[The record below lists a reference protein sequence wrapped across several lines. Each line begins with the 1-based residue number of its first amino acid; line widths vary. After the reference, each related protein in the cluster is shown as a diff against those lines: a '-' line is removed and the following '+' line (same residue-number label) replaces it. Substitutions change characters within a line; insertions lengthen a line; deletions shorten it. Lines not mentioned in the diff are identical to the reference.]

1 MCSKTKIPKLLFN
14 DQSLCEEYPPLAEV
28 NYTLNDPL
36 KVKQDKTY
44 YIKDDN
50 SNEKYK
56 FIIENV
62 QPFEDLYDDIL
73 EIKQSENYVWVLNRG
88 RNRLVKSERL
98 VENKTYKDVF
108 QSLKSERDNSKIITA
123 WGVSVDTHKDYEKC
137 LKIDKRE
144 SPMHPT
150 NKKM

>member
-1 MCSKTKIPKLLFN
+1 MLYEKIIININYINFSINIILLFLKSNCSKKTNNLKNDKIDDEQIDNQIEHFKSIE
-14 DQSLCEEYPPLAEV
+14 SLCEEYPPLAEV

-98 VENKTYKDVF
+98 
-108 QSLKSERDNSKIITA
+108 KIKHIRMFFN
-123 WGVSVDTHKDYEKC
+123 
-137 LKIDKRE
+137 L
-144 SPMHPT
+144 
-150 NKKM
+150 